1 MYTKSPYVVKVRD
14 GEVPSVQKYTAHIV
28 DPGST
33 YKAPPSLAEFA
44 TTSIDLRDGIETIVR
59 EPFVIFVPE
68 LEIDKT
74 ILPATSVP
82 EVSAP
87 SLCVIEVPPTPS
99 YPSRCPVKN
108 ENGFVVPG

>member
-14 GEVPSVQKYTAHIV
+14 GEVSVVHKYTSHIV

-33 YKAPPSLAEFA
+33 YKAPPSLAEFT
-44 TTSIDLRDGIETIVR
+44 TTSIDVRLGIETIVC

-68 LEIDKT
+68 PEMDKT
-74 ILPATSVP
+74 MSPATSVP

-87 SLCVIEVPPTPS
+87 SLSTIEVPPEPS